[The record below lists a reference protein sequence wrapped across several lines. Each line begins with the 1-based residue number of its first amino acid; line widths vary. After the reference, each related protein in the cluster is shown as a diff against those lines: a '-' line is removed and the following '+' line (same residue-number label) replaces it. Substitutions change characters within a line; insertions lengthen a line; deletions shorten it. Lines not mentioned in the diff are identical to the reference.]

1 MKIRYLLPAI
11 IWSLTIIVLILMP
24 SGNIPKT
31 KLLNIPH
38 IDKIIHFGLFFMLSV
53 LLDFGFRKQL
63 RGSFLNNNHYT
74 ISLVFC
80 VIFGVGTELLQ
91 FVFTSQGRS
100 ATLLDFIANFSGAVA
115 GIFTMFLLMKNALVY
130 QFIYRI

>member
-1 MKIRYLLPAI
+1 MKIRYLLPAFV
-11 IWSLTIIVLILMP
+11 WALTIIVLILMP

-38 IDKIIHFGLFFMLSV
+38 IDKLVHFGLFFVLSI
-53 LLDFGFRKQL
+53 LLDFGFRKQPFK
-63 RGSFLNNNHYT
+63 SFLQKNHYT
-74 ISLVFC
+74 ISLLFC

-100 ATLLDFIANFSGAVA
+100 ATVLDFIANFSGALA
-115 GIFTMFLLMKNALVY
+115 GVFALFVLLKNPAVDH
-130 QFIYRI
+130 FICRI